1 MYKYFLVSSKTWFER
16 NALSETFN
24 LLMKISINKNPEILA
39 QTLNVRGLGLI
50 QFKDIEI
57 DFSDENIKVINENI
71 DELKYCEKIIPLN
84 EFFRKKMTL
93 DDLSNEINPY
103 FNVIK
108 EKDKWK
114 IEIKKRQ
121 TSLKDKE
128 LISSIASTVNTGS
141 VDLTNP
147 DWIIHI
153 NIVRNWIG
161 FGIIKPHHIVKLN
174 RNRIQKGI

>member
-1 MYKYFLVSSKTWFER
+1 MYNYFIVSSKTWFER

-24 LLMKISINKNPEILA
+24 LLMKISRIKNPEVFA
-39 QTLNVRGLGLI
+39 QTLNIRGLGLI
-50 QFKDIEI
+50 QFKDIKI
-57 DFSDENIKVINENI
+57 DFSEKNLKIINENI

-84 EFFRKKMTL
+84 EFLRKKMTL
-93 DDLSNEINPY
+93 DDLSKEINPHLSI
-103 FNVIK
+103 IK

-121 TSLKDKE
+121 TSFKDKE
-128 LISSIASTVNTGS
+128 LISSIASLMKNGS

-161 FGIIKPHHIVKLN
+161 FGIIKPQFVLKLAEN
-174 RNRIQKGI
+174 RQKMSK